1 MTEAAMTEWNEERAS
16 ITGSDVDANIP
27 RQADPISPR
36 ERGILLGILLGG
48 PAIVI
53 VVVWLAR

>member
-1 MTEAAMTEWNEERAS
+1 MTEWNEERAS

-53 VVVWLAR
+53 VIVWLAR